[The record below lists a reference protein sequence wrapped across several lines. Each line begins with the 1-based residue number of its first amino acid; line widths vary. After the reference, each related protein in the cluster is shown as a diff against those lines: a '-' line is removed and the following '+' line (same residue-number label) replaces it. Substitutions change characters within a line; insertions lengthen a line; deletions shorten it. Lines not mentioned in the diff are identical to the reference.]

1 MLIIS
6 LIQSPINLT
15 GQNSIKGLF
24 CAIFDRSQVLFP
36 QITQYQK
43 DLIEHFWND
52 LVDKKYCRDTNNR
65 LLSMD
70 EIIIAVKL

>member
-43 DLIEHFWND
+43 YLIEHFWND
-52 LVDKKYCRDTNNR
+52 LVDKRYCRDTNNR